1 MTNYQSIQLARWWTA
16 IADVQARIDNELVP
30 VGTHLG
36 IEDHDLMEAL
46 ETVSEKIKT
55 HFDQFK
61 LQAVPI
67 KT

>member
-1 MTNYQSIQLARWWTA
+1 MTRYQSIQLARWWTA
-16 IADVQARIDNELVP
+16 VADVRARIDNEIVP

-36 IEDHDLMEAL
+36 EDPDLMETF
-46 ETVSEKIKT
+46 ETLSEKIKT

-67 KT
+67 ET

>member
-1 MTNYQSIQLARWWTA
+1 MTRSQSIQLARWLTA

-36 IEDHDLMEAL
+36 IEDPELMKAL
-46 ETVSEKIKT
+46 ETLSEKIKT
-55 HFDQFK
+55 HFDRFK

-67 KT
+67 ET

>member
-1 MTNYQSIQLARWWTA
+1 MTRYQSIQLARWWTA
-16 IADVQARIDNELVP
+16 VADVRARIDNEIVP

-36 IEDHDLMEAL
+36 IEDPDLMEAL
-46 ETVSEKIKT
+46 ERVSERIQS

-67 KT
+67 ET